1 MMLFLELYNAYQ
13 FLLWKMGCSC
23 DCGAMTSQYLSL
35 QKQFARFDSPHDN
48 GSASINRLALC
59 VPCENKTV
67 TFTLVTG
74 QISAAHLERDE
85 HSLRCSTFHQA
96 NDISISTFSPVSILA
111 IWAQVSNYTRATS
124 FTSILQFLHSPYTI
138 APPVSCKKR
147 NRWFLNNQIVKM
159 VRMSKKLKTSSSTAP
174 WCWNWYSSFSNIK
187 LCCLSI
193 LWSSWDSLD
202 KNLDKDYFIKICLR
216 QSGCLKI
223 SE

>member
-1 MMLFLELYNAYQ
+1 MLISSSCERWAALVTVEPWLPDICHYKNSLHGLTPHMTMDPHLSTDLHYVCRVRTRLWHL
-13 FLLWKMGCSC
+13 LLWQGKFQQLIWKEMSIHY
-23 DCGAMTSQYLSL
+23 AAAPFIKLMTFQSAHFLQFQY
-35 QKQFARFDSPHDN
+35 F
-48 GSASINRLALC
+48 
-59 VPCENKTV
+59 
-67 TFTLVTG
+67 
-74 QISAAHLERDE
+74 
-85 HSLRCSTFHQA
+85 
-96 NDISISTFSPVSILA
+96 A
-111 IWAQVSNYTRATS
+111 IWAQVSNYARATS

-174 WCWNWYSSFSNIK
+174 WCWNWYSSFSNMN

-193 LWSSWDSLD
+193 LRSSWDSLG
-202 KNLDKDYFIKICLR
+202 KNLDKDSFIKICLR